1 MEIKLKDY
9 GVCKVVRNEYHN
21 GNVKLSLIGADDIPV
36 ANISTNI
43 IPLFGNQFA
52 LDTNNLRGIVDEI
65 LASGLF
71 TSTGDVVES
80 GFCEYPIYEL
90 KG

>member
-9 GVCKVVRNEYHN
+9 GVCKVVRNEYQN
-21 GNVKLSLIGADDIPV
+21 GNVKLSLVGEDGIPV

-43 IPLFGNQFA
+43 IPLFDNQFA

-65 LASGLF
+65 LTSGLF
-71 TSTGDVVES
+71 NNTGDVVES

>member
-1 MEIKLKDY
+1 
-9 GVCKVVRNEYHN
+9 
-21 GNVKLSLIGADDIPV
+21 
-36 ANISTNI
+36 
-43 IPLFGNQFA
+43 LFDNQFA

-71 TSTGDVVES
+71 NNTGDVVES

>member
-1 MEIKLKDY
+1 
-9 GVCKVVRNEYHN
+9 
-21 GNVKLSLIGADDIPV
+21 
-36 ANISTNI
+36 
-43 IPLFGNQFA
+43 LFDNQFA